1 MRSKS
6 SRSSDA
12 YMCRYRPSLV
22 ETMAYS
28 VPSHYLNQYWLVVS
42 LNFCNKLQSKFQN
55 TKFFIHENYRKYHL
69 QNGDL
74 FVAASC
80 VNSLRPSNS
89 IWRLRSGRTLA
100 RIIACCLPTPS
111 HHPSKCWHII
121 NGDPQ
126 HSPGDNFTGMLK
138 IRVYKMNSVIDF
150 CHISQGSI
158 CQRKQSTIQWR
169 HNELDSVSNHQP
181 YDCLFNCLFR
191 RRPKKTSKLRVTG
204 LCVGNSPMT
213 GEFPT
218 QRASNAE
225 NIFIWWRHHDL
236 FHWACYIHWQSVQVN
251 VG

>member
-1 MRSKS
+1 MTHICVGIGHPWLRQWPIRCQAIISTNIGLLLILIYVTNFSLICFKIWNS
-6 SRSSDA
+6 SC
-12 YMCRYRPSLV
+12 M
-22 ETMAYS
+22 
-28 VPSHYLNQYWLVVS
+28 
-42 LNFCNKLQSKFQN
+42 K
-55 TKFFIHENYRKYHL
+55 IIENISCKTV
-69 QNGDL
+69 NC

-80 VNSLRPSNS
+80 VNSLRPSNF
-89 IWRLRSGRTLA
+89 IWRLRSGWTLA